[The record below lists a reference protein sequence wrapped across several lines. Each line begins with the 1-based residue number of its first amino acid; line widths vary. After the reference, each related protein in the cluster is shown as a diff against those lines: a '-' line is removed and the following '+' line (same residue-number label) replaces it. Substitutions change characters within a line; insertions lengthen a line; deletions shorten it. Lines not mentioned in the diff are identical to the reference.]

1 MMNSELMSDEAMM
14 KKVFRSVAF
23 VSGCLRSKA
32 LAGLA
37 AGLFSAQVF
46 SAVVYNN
53 GQIYTMNPSQPWA
66 ESVVV
71 DKDKIVYVGDKAG
84 AESYL
89 KKGAEKVDL
98 EGKLM
103 LPGLIETHAH
113 PVFGSVM
120 ASGLVFDIEENSV
133 ESYVEQVKAYLKAH
147 PDAEAVFGF
156 GFYAD
161 TFGDAGPRKEI
172 LDCLDSKRPIVFL
185 DDGGHSAWVN
195 SKALEMAGVSRDTPD
210 PVPGVHFYRRDK
222 NGEPTGHAL
231 ETQAVEPLIA
241 AIGVYSPE
249 NVRQQVQQLMP
260 MFPMLGYTSV
270 FDAGML
276 SMTEVG
282 HEALK
287 ALEESGQLNTRMMT
301 SLSLMDSNKAGSA
314 VKDLQALRK
323 TYQSELIWPTTLK
336 IHNDGTTEAETSAQT
351 QAYLNDPDNYG
362 GLILEGKALADVV
375 LAVDK
380 AGFNIHIHSI
390 GDRAIKEALDA
401 FAFARKN
408 NPSSDN
414 RFSTAHTELVRPE
427 DHTRF
432 AKLDVVAQ
440 TTPLWFG
447 MERGHSKRVLG
458 HDRSSRLYSFADIY
472 RSGGK
477 VTFGSDFPVSG
488 GLPGLVAMSQ
498 IESGMTRALPG
509 VGPAEAQPRSDS
521 AFSLDAMLRGY
532 TIDAAYQINRDDEL
546 GSIEVGKKADLI
558 VMRDNLFTL
567 APQEIH
573 KAKVERTILN
583 GKTVYQRGPD
593 VEALEAALGL

>member
-1 MMNSELMSDEAMM
+1 MTDKIVDS
-14 KKVFRSVAF
+14 F
-23 VSGCLRSKA
+23 VCASGGLRWKA

-46 SAVVYNN
+46 SATVYSN
-53 GQIYTMNPSQPWA
+53 GQIYTMNPMQPWA
-66 ESVVV
+66 DSVVV
-71 DKDKIVYVGDKAG
+71 DADKIVYVGDEKG
-84 AESYL
+84 AESYV

-98 EGKLM
+98 AGKLM
-103 LPGLIETHAH
+103 LPGFIETHAH

-120 ASGLVFDIEENSV
+120 ASGLVFDIEENTV
-133 ESYVEQVKAYLKAH
+133 ESYVQQVKAYLKAH
-147 PDAEAVFGF
+147 PDDEAIFGF

-161 TFGDAGPRKEI
+161 SFGEAGPRKEI
-172 LDCLDSKRPIVFL
+172 LDGLDSERPIVFL

-195 SKALEMAGVSRDTPD
+195 SKALEMAGINSKTPD

-231 ETQAVEPLIA
+231 ETQAIEPLIA

-249 NVRQQVQQLMP
+249 NVLYQVQQLMP
-260 MFPMLGYTSV
+260 MFPMLGYTAV

-282 HEALK
+282 HQALK
-287 ALEESGQLNTRMMT
+287 ALESSGQLSTRMMT
-301 SLSLMDSNKAGSA
+301 SLSLLDPHKASSA
-314 VKDLQALRK
+314 VEDLQSLRK
-323 TYQSELIWPTTLK
+323 TYYSELIWPTTLK
-336 IHNDGTTEAETSAQT
+336 IHNDGTTEAETSAQLT
-351 QAYLNDPDNYG
+351 PYLNDPENYG
-362 GLILEGKALADVV
+362 GLILEGKALADLV

-401 FAFARKN
+401 FEFARKN
-408 NPSSDN
+408 NPSSKN

-427 DHTRF
+427 DHARF
-432 AKLDVVAQ
+432 AQLDVVAQ

-447 MERGHSKRVLG
+447 MERGHSRRVLG
-458 HDRSSRLYSFADIY
+458 KERSSRLYSFADIY

-509 VGPAEAQPRSDS
+509 VEPAEAQPKSDS

-532 TIDAAYQINRDDEL
+532 TIDAAYQINRDHEL

-567 APQEIH
+567 APQKIH

-583 GKTVYQRGPD
+583 GKTVYQRGPQA
-593 VEALEAALGL
+593 EALESALGL